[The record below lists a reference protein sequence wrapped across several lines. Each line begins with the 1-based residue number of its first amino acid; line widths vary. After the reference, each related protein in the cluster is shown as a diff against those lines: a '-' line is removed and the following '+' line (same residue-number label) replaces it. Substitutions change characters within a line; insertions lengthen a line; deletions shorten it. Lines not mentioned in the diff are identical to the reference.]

1 MTGAWPRPCLTAA
14 PHARLYALPVRTRL
28 LNPLVFIAGAS
39 TMSTEMCASRL
50 LAPFFGASI
59 LVWANIIGLIL
70 IYLAVGYFVGGR
82 VADRH
87 PSMTVLARLML
98 IAAAAIAV
106 LPFIA
111 QPFLSAAV
119 SAFASTSVGAFLGSF
134 FAVMAM
140 FSIPVTLLGMAAP
153 FAVRLGVSSVEK
165 AGEVAGR
172 MYALST
178 TGSILGTF
186 LPVAFLIPEIG
197 TRRTMLGSAALLAL
211 ASAPALGRRYMLAP
225 AAIAAIALLPPGAI
239 KPGSGVIYEGESAYQ
254 FIQVQQLAGNERVLH
269 LNEGWAD
276 HSIWRPHQVL
286 TGGYWDQFLL
296 APPLRG
302 GRFDSLAMIGY
313 AGGTVGRAYGV
324 YWPRVSIQGVEL
336 DPQVTAVGRRYFG
349 LASNPRVSVATS
361 DGRVYLETH
370 GRRYDAI
377 FLDAFQQPYIPFYL
391 TTQEFWTLAAGR
403 LKARGMVMANVGR
416 VPGDDRLAND
426 IAGTMATRFASV
438 YVWNVD
444 AFNDIVVGFRRRT
457 PRLTLEARLAGVP
470 FQLDAAASLAG
481 HMRAVGPSSDPL
493 TDDKAPVEWLTDQ
506 MIVKY
511 VNAH

>member
-1 MTGAWPRPCLTAA
+1 VG
-14 PHARLYALPVRTRL
+14 TRL
-28 LNPLVFIAGAS
+28 LYPLVFIAGAS

-70 IYLAVGYFVGGR
+70 IYLAVGYFIGGR

-87 PSMTVLARLML
+87 PSLTVMARLML
-98 IAAAAIAV
+98 IAAAAIAI

-140 FSIPVTLLGMAAP
+140 FSIPVTLLGMASP
-153 FAVRLGVSSVEK
+153 FAVRLGVESVEQ

-178 TGSILGTF
+178 MGSILGTF

-197 TRRTMLGSAALLAL
+197 TRRTMLGTAALLAL
-211 ASAPALGRRYMLAP
+211 AAAPALGRRYMLAP
-225 AAIAAIALLPPGAI
+225 AAIAVIALLPPGTV
-239 KPGSGVIYEGESAYQ
+239 KPGSGILYESESAYQ
-254 FIQVQQLAGNERVLH
+254 FIQVQKLPGDERVLH

-276 HSIWRPHQVL
+276 HSVWRPHQVL

-296 APPLRG
+296 APPLHGPGLR
-302 GRFDSLAMIGY
+302 RLAMIGY

-324 YWPRVSIQGVEL
+324 YWPKVSIQGIEL
-336 DPQVTAVGRRYFG
+336 DPQVTAVGKRYFG
-349 LASNPRVSVATS
+349 LASNPRVSVATA

-370 GRRYDAI
+370 SRRYDAI

-391 TTQEFWTLAAGR
+391 TTQEFWALAARR
-403 LKARGMVMANVGR
+403 LAPGGMVMANVGR
-416 VPGDDRLAND
+416 IPGSNRLPETV
-426 IAGTMATRFASV
+426 AGTMATRFASV
-438 YVWNVD
+438 YLWQQSGYNEMVIGFTRRVD
-444 AFNDIVVGFRRRT
+444 RNA
-457 PRLTLEARLAGVP
+457 LEARL
-470 FQLDAAASLAG
+470 LDAPYPLQQAASLAR
-481 HMRAVGPSSDPL
+481 HLRPVAPSSDPL
-493 TDDKAPVEWLTDQ
+493 TDDKAPVEWMTDQ
-506 MIVKY
+506 MIIQY
-511 VNAH
+511 VSAH

>member
-1 MTGAWPRPCLTAA
+1 M
-14 PHARLYALPVRTRL
+14 RTRL

-87 PSMTVLARLML
+87 PSITVMARLML

-140 FSIPVTLLGMAAP
+140 FSIPITLLGMAAP
-153 FAVRLGVSSVEK
+153 FAVRLGVTRIEQ

-186 LPVAFLIPEIG
+186 IPVAVLIPEIG
-197 TRRTMLGSAALLAL
+197 TRRTMLGSACLLAL
-211 ASAPALGRRYMLAP
+211 AAAPALGRRYIVAP
-225 AAIAAIALLPPGAI
+225 VAIAMVALLPPGLI
-239 KPGSGVIYEGESAYQ
+239 KPGSNVIYEGESAYQ
-254 FIQVQQLAGNERVLH
+254 FIQVQRLPGDVRVLH
-269 LNEGWAD
+269 LNEGWAE
-276 HSIWRPHQVL
+276 HSVWRPHQVL

-296 APPLRG
+296 APTLHG
-302 GRFDSLAMIGY
+302 GRFRNLAMIGY

-324 YWPRVSIQGVEL
+324 YWPKVAIQGIEL
-336 DPQVTAVGRRYFG
+336 DPQVTAVGRKYFG
-349 LASNPRVSVATS
+349 LASNPRVSVAAA

-370 GRRYDAI
+370 TRRYDAI

-391 TTQEFWTLAAGR
+391 TTQEFWTLTVKR

-416 VPGDDRLAND
+416 VPGDDRLANL

-438 YVWNVD
+438 EIWRVD
-444 AFNDIVVGFRRRT
+444 AFNDIVVGFRHRIGHAA
-457 PRLTLEARLAGVP
+457 LEDRLARVP
-470 FQLDAAASLAG
+470 YQLRAAANLAG
-481 HMRAVGPSSDPL
+481 HMHPVAPASDPL

-506 MIVKY
+506 MIIKY
-511 VNAH
+511 ASAH